1 MNSSR
6 CSKLAL
12 AAVVLLATA
21 AGGALAVDASGDV
34 PGSVEVGTQQETQFT
49 FTEPFSGQYNEW
61 TLRGETE
68 LTDVTW
74 VVTTYDNTG
83 AQVDSR
89 VLNGQSFDYD
99 LDASDGVTRVTV
111 DLTGTTPPVERW
123 SYAPAQS
130 VTYAAFTQAQPGG
143 SASVIETW
151 DGVRPYTQASRDAR
165 GEIERAESAVESAAA
180 GGASVGDARDLLE
193 NAKSAYNAGNF
204 DNAVSLAN
212 QAESRANAAS
222 SSQRTQRWAL
232 IGGAVVVLLVVIG
245 GVVWWYLNQRDTYDR
260 LG

>member
-12 AAVVLLATA
+12 AALVLLATA

-34 PGSVEVGTQQETQFT
+34 PQSAEVGAKQETQFA
-49 FTEPFSGQYNEW
+49 FTDPFSGQYNEW

-83 AQVDSR
+83 AQVDKR
-89 VLNGQSFDYD
+89 VLNGRSFDYD
-99 LDASDGVTRVTV
+99 LEASEGVTRVTV

-123 SYAPAQS
+123 SYEPAQS
-130 VTYAAFTQAQPGG
+130 ITYAAFTQAQPGG
-143 SASVIETW
+143 SATVIETW
-151 DGVRPYTQASRDAR
+151 DDVRPYTEASQSAR
-165 GEIERAESAVESAAA
+165 TEIEQSESAVESAAA
-180 GGASVGDARDLLE
+180 SGAGIGDARDLLQ

-212 QAESRANAAS
+212 QAESRADAAS

-232 IGGAVVVLLVVIG
+232 IGGGVVVLLVILG
-245 GVVWWYLNQRDTYDR
+245 GIVWWYLNQRDTYDR